1 MKTRLYSLPD
11 WQEIL
16 REFGWADAPSDND
29 VEKAIQNELTRGKVT
44 FMEEA
49 PEMPIEKGCRVTV
62 RTESALPKFNKE
74 KTVITIGTGLYD
86 RTVEAQLCGMK
97 TGETSRTM
105 VRGEA
110 VTVTVLKV
118 EKQQLPALT
127 DELVRELQLDGLNDL
142 PSYRS
147 YMDRKIKTEY
157 GTEMTRRIVERLVA
171 GARMDQPAEEDILR
185 VIDLE
190 YEPLRARF
198 SLDSL
203 DPETWKNDFRAELGK
218 YYGQIYPEI
227 ASIFGT
233 TSKESY
239 YESRRES
246 AIQTIQKCLVLN
258 AALSEQADPT
268 EDSKAEEKLTQSMTK
283 RLLHVI
289 YGG

>member
-1 MKTRLYSLPD
+1 MKTKLYSLPD

-16 REFGWADAPSDND
+16 REFGWADAPSDSD
-29 VEKAIQNELTRGKVT
+29 VEKAIQNELTRGKIT
-44 FMEEA
+44 FVEEA
-49 PEMPIEKGCRVTV
+49 PEMPIEKGCRVTA
-62 RTESALPKFNKE
+62 RTES
-74 KTVITIGTGLYD
+74 TGLYD
-86 RTVEAQLCGMK
+86 QTVEAQLCGMK

-105 VRGEA
+105 VKGEA

-118 EKQQLPALT
+118 EKKQLPALT
-127 DELVRELQLDGLNDL
+127 DELVRELQLGGLNDL

-157 GTEMTRRIVERLVA
+157 GTALTCRIVEQLVA
-171 GARMDQPAEEDILR
+171 GACMEQPAEEDILR

-190 YEPLRARF
+190 YEPLRMRF
-198 SLDSL
+198 SLDTL
-203 DPETWKNDFRAELGK
+203 DSETWKNDFRAELGK
-218 YYGQIYPEI
+218 FYVQIYPEI

-258 AALSEQADPT
+258 AALSEHMDPT